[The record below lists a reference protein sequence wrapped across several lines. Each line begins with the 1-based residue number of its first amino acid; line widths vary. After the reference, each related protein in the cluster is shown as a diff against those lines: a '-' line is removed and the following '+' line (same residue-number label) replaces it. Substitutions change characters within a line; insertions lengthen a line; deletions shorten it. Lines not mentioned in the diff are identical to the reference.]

1 MVSSAAIRYNCPM
14 GEIGCW
20 PLSRFFYSDV
30 TKLPNS
36 CFMAWWSGDEQ
47 DGFGVERVKHAI
59 HSLTARLIIAAFS
72 LLGFVLIAGPAP
84 ALQPDEVFVVAPVP
98 VDVTAESART
108 ARAKALRMGQSLG
121 WKRLLARLTLP
132 GDAAGLIDFGPE
144 QLAPLVQGFE
154 VLRERTSAV
163 RYLATLSYS
172 FNKDEVRQA
181 LANAGIAFAE
191 TPSRPVLI
199 VPVLTSEGVGVLWED
214 PNPWR
219 EAWQNLPSRDGLL
232 PIVVPHGDLAD
243 IRDLSTVQA
252 LRGDQERLRAV
263 ADRYGARDVVVARA
277 ARLFDRSDNL
287 PVLEISMVRGNGTE
301 TEETIIDSIKGQNA
315 DDLIGLLDAGVTRVV
330 EILSTSWKKANLVRP
345 GLESRVSVVV
355 PIVSFARWLSIK
367 KRLQGIGVLRRIE
380 LLRLSKREAVM
391 DLWVHGDETQLRNAL
406 RQRDLELHE
415 GRTDY
420 VLADRDQLVP
430 PDYLLTPPTTA
441 APAVSSHAILPA
453 PGAES
458 SGLTN
463 PLLPTAPPTAT
474 ATQ

>member
-30 TKLPNS
+30 TKSPNS

-47 DGFGVERVKHAI
+47 DGFGVERMKQAI
-59 HSLTARLIIAAFS
+59 HSSAVRLMIVAFLLLGLVLTAGPS
-72 LLGFVLIAGPAP
+72 L
-84 ALQPDEVFVVAPVP
+84 ALQPDKVFVVAPVP
-98 VDVTAESART
+98 VDVTAESALV
-108 ARAKALRMGQSLG
+108 ARSEALRIGGSLG

-144 QLAPLVQGFE
+144 ELAPLIQGFE

-172 FNKDEVRQA
+172 FNRDEVRRA
-181 LANAGIAFAE
+181 LANAGVAFAE

-199 VPVLTSEGVGVLWED
+199 IPVLTREGVDVLWEE

-219 EAWQNLPSRDGLL
+219 EAWQNLPTRDGLL
-232 PIVVPHGDLAD
+232 PIVVPYGDLAD
-243 IRDLSTVQA
+243 IRDLSAVKA
-252 LRGDQERLRAV
+252 LRGDKESLRAV

-277 ARLFDRSDNL
+277 ARLFDRNDNL
-287 PVLEISMVRGNGTE
+287 PVLEISMVRRTGTE
-301 TEETIIDSIKGQNA
+301 AEETIIDSIKGQND
-315 DDLIGLLDAGVTRVV
+315 DDLVGLLDAVVTRTV
-330 EILSTSWKKANLVRP
+330 EVLSTSWKQANLVSP
-345 GLESRVSVVV
+345 GLVSRVSVVL
-355 PIVSFARWLSIK
+355 PIVGFARWLSIK
-367 KRLQGIGVLRRIE
+367 KRLQGIGVLRRVE
-380 LLRLSKREAVM
+380 LLRLSKRVAVM
-391 DLWVHGDETQLRNAL
+391 DLWVQGDVTQLRNAL
-406 RQRDLELHE
+406 RQRDLELYE

-430 PDYLLTPPTTA
+430 PDYLIASQTTA
-441 APAVSSHAILPA
+441 TSAVPSRSVSPVWN
-453 PGAES
+453 AES
-458 SGLTN
+458 TGLTN
-463 PLLPTAPPTAT
+463 PLLPAPLTAP

>member
-1 MVSSAAIRYNCPM
+1 MKQAIQSS
-14 GEIGCW
+14 
-20 PLSRFFYSDV
+20 
-30 TKLPNS
+30 
-36 CFMAWWSGDEQ
+36 
-47 DGFGVERVKHAI
+47 
-59 HSLTARLIIAAFS
+59 TARLVIAVFS
-72 LLGFVLIAGPAP
+72 LLGLVLTAGPAP

-98 VDVTAESART
+98 VDVTAESALA
-108 ARAKALRMGQSLG
+108 ARSEALRMGQSLG
-121 WKRLLARLTLP
+121 WRQLLARLTLP
-132 GDAAGLIDFGPE
+132 GDAAELIDFGPE
-144 QLAPLVQGFE
+144 QLGPLIQGFE

-163 RYLATLSYS
+163 RYLATLSYR
-172 FNKDEVRQA
+172 FNRDEVRRT
-181 LANAGIAFAE
+181 LTNAGVAFAE

-199 VPVLTSEGVGVLWED
+199 IPVLTSEGVGVLWED

-219 EAWQNLPSRDGLL
+219 EAWQNLPNRDGLL

-287 PVLEISMVRGNGTE
+287 PVLEISMVRGTGTE

-315 DDLIGLLDAGVTRVV
+315 DGLIGLLDAGVTRVV
-330 EILSTSWKKANLVRP
+330 ETLSISWKQANLVRP

-355 PIVSFARWLSIK
+355 PIDGFARWLSIK
-367 KRLQGIGVLRRIE
+367 KRLQGIGVLRRVE

-391 DLWVHGDETQLRNAL
+391 DLWVQGDETQLRNAL

-430 PDYLLTPPTTA
+430 PDYLLAPPTTA
-441 APAVSSHAILPA
+441 TPAVPSRAVSPAPPVSPA
-453 PGAES
+453 PGAANT
-458 SGLTN
+458 GLTN
-463 PLLPTAPPTAT
+463 PLLPTAPLTAP
-474 ATQ
+474 ASQ

>member
-1 MVSSAAIRYNCPM
+1 
-14 GEIGCW
+14 
-20 PLSRFFYSDV
+20 
-30 TKLPNS
+30 
-36 CFMAWWSGDEQ
+36 MAWRSGDEQ
-47 DGFGVERVKHAI
+47 DGFGVEHVKQAI
-59 HSLTARLIIAAFS
+59 HSSTARLMITAFS
-72 LLGFVLIAGPAP
+72 LLGLVLTAEPAR

-98 VDVTAESART
+98 VDVTAESALV
-108 ARAKALRMGQSLG
+108 ARFEALRMGQSLG

-132 GDAAGLIDFGPE
+132 GDAAGLVDFGSE
-144 QLAPLVQGFE
+144 QLAPLIQGFE

-172 FNKDEVRQA
+172 FNRGEVRRA
-181 LANAGIAFAE
+181 LANAGVAFAE

-199 VPVLTSEGVGVLWED
+199 IPVLTSEGVGVLWED

-219 EAWQNLPSRDGLL
+219 EVWQNLPSRDGLL

-252 LRGDQERLRAV
+252 LRGDKERLRAV
-263 ADRYGARDVVVARA
+263 ADRYGARDVVVVRA

-287 PVLEISMVRGNGTE
+287 PVLEISMVRGNGTG

-330 EILSTSWKKANLVRP
+330 ETLSTSWKQANLVRP

-355 PIVSFARWLSIK
+355 PIVGFAQWVSIK
-367 KRLQGIGVLRRIE
+367 KRLQGIGVLRHIE

-391 DLWVHGDETQLRNAL
+391 DLWVQGDETQLRNAL

-430 PDYLLTPPTTA
+430 PNYLLAPSTIA
-441 APAVSSHAILPA
+441 SPAVSSRPVSPA

-463 PLLPTAPPTAT
+463 PLLPTAPPTAP